1 MTTNLG
7 RAYVVAALLSVLVAQ
22 SSAYAVLPRGVRIC
36 GPPNRV
42 ARPSMDLQSDSVEHW
57 LQDCSAAAHDGLNEV
72 LLAIVDS
79 CKLVSEKIG
88 TASCDSTSCF
98 STLPGELY
106 EDRDDDEEDGGEMLA
121 IDLLA
126 EEVLFAALARTG
138 RVAVA
143 SSESDQLM
151 RHLQVAPTLEEAS
164 EGSLPPSPPFFSVSL
179 DPLDGASIID
189 TNFAVG
195 TIFAVYR
202 GSTLRNVTGREL
214 LAAGACCYGPRTTLT
229 LGLADEPGAHEF
241 LLMNDRWLPSNVYEG
256 MREHG
261 KLCAPGNLRA
271 TASNERYAALVR
283 LWQQDRYTL
292 RYTGGLVTDVM
303 QLLIKRHGIFAS
315 APAEDERPSLLLLHE
330 AIPMAFL
337 VEKARGASSD
347 GTGTSLLDLR
357 VVELD
362 ARTQVALGS
371 PGDVQRFDEV
381 VGAWVGAAHEGRA
394 STSS

>member
-1 MTTNLG
+1 M
-7 RAYVVAALLSVLVAQ
+7 
-22 SSAYAVLPRGVRIC
+22 
-36 GPPNRV
+36 
-42 ARPSMDLQSDSVEHW
+42 
-57 LQDCSAAAHDGLNEV
+57 
-72 LLAIVDS
+72 
-79 CKLVSEKIG
+79 
-88 TASCDSTSCF
+88 
-98 STLPGELY
+98 
-106 EDRDDDEEDGGEMLA
+106 
-121 IDLLA
+121 
-126 EEVLFAALARTG
+126 LFAALARTG

>member
-1 MTTNLG
+1 
-7 RAYVVAALLSVLVAQ
+7 
-22 SSAYAVLPRGVRIC
+22 
-36 GPPNRV
+36 
-42 ARPSMDLQSDSVEHW
+42 
-57 LQDCSAAAHDGLNEV
+57 
-72 LLAIVDS
+72 
-79 CKLVSEKIG
+79 
-88 TASCDSTSCF
+88 
-98 STLPGELY
+98 
-106 EDRDDDEEDGGEMLA
+106 MLA

-143 SSESDQLM
+143 SSE
-151 RHLQVAPTLEEAS
+151 RAINHAPPAGGTDPRGGQR
-164 EGSLPPSPPFFSVSL
+164 GSLPPSPFFSVSL

-241 LLMNDRWLPSNVYEG
+241 LLMNDRWLPAHVNEG

-261 KLCAPGNLRA
+261 KLSAPGNRRA
-271 TASNERYAALVR
+271 TASNERDAALGR
-283 LWQQDRYTL
+283 WWQRDRTL
-292 RYTGGLVTDVM
+292 RYTGGLVTDDAAPHR
-303 QLLIKRHGIFAS
+303 RHGIFAGR
-315 APAEDERPSLLLLHE
+315 PKGRPSLLLLHE